1 MTRALCSWSQQC
13 AYSKYLISDIPD
25 ALDRKSFLLIIFY
38 LVQSI
43 NFNFDCIVCFRNG
56 IFTILALFSLVSATG
71 IMLERYQFDYHLR
84 IFKICII
91 TIHVYF
97 IGFFSV
103 YTLYVGYPIAFTKH
117 SGNVILSSRKDIPH
131 FLIIFPNLCQWK
143 MFKLRWHR
151 LISVIFF
158 CTVNLF
164 QTLNIWVSDFA
175 TLLLHF
181 LISNLIYYLVYLVL
195 TIGVSIVALLYF
207 KIDLTE
213 WRKSA
218 AYSREGN
225 GKCMLWNFYDA
236 HDIWHEYSA
245 VAIFFLYMTLLT
257 MDDGVQG
264 IRQSNLKLI

>member
-1 MTRALCSWSQQC
+1 
-13 AYSKYLISDIPD
+13 
-25 ALDRKSFLLIIFY
+25 
-38 LVQSI
+38 
-43 NFNFDCIVCFRNG
+43 
-56 IFTILALFSLVSATG
+56 
-71 IMLERYQFDYHLR
+71 MLERYQFDYHLR
-84 IFKICII
+84 IFKICIMI
-91 TIHVYF
+91 IHVYF

-103 YTLYVGYPIAFTKH
+103 YTLYVGYPIASNKH
-117 SGNVILSSRKDIPH
+117 FGNVILSSRKDIPH
-131 FLIIFPNLCQWK
+131 FLIIFPNLCKWK

-151 LISVIFF
+151 LISVIVF
-158 CTVNLF
+158 CIVNLL

-181 LISNLIYYLVYLVL
+181 LISNLIYYLLHYVLIKLFVHREFKLNFRSMQPLVYLVL
-195 TIGVSIVALLYF
+195 TIGVSFVALIYF

-225 GKCMLWNFYDA
+225 GKCTLWNFYDE
-236 HDIWHEYSA
+236 HDIWHMYSA

-264 IRQSNLKLI
+264 VRQSNLKLI